1 MFALAFIGG
10 AIGLFYGGMPRFVFT
25 GAWVGGMM
33 IAPFSWF
40 MKKHAKFNAQERHP
54 TIFYQDDL
62 SKDDIERIQ
71 QIDAIETL
79 GQVMK
84 GKPGYGYHLRDQ
96 RHL

>member
-40 MKKHAKFNAQERHP
+40 MKKHAKFNA
-54 TIFYQDDL
+54 
-62 SKDDIERIQ
+62 
-71 QIDAIETL
+71 
-79 GQVMK
+79 
-84 GKPGYGYHLRDQ
+84 
-96 RHL
+96 